1 MNDNSQPT
9 IRAGLAASFVV
20 RAYNAGYRVHAFCEE
35 FARGWRNVQ
44 RNAST

>member
-9 IRAGLAASFVV
+9 IRAGLDASFVV
-20 RAYNAGYRVHAFCEE
+20 PIYNDGYRLHAFCKE